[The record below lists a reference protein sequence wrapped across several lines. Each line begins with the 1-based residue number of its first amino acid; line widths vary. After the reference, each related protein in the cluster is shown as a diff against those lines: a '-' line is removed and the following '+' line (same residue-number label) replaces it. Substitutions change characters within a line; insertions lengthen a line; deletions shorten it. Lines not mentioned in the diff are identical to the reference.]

1 MHHRRRPQ
9 SEIRT
14 SLHTNECNIGV
25 RNGSNKADGGNF
37 VAERAHHCAA
47 GAADWLRKDILLWR
61 LGLLVEDIEP
71 PVTALYVKR
80 TDPNRARHRFL
91 VAGSLLRGMIR
102 QQGGV
107 GVQQRHLELVDGITP
122 NHARGTSDGG
132 YDVTLVI
139 NPEKS
144 DLNMIVREKVLKKLR
159 VAIFPSLP
167 RLLFQL
173 DQVFLNCADVGGWR
187 LRGN

>member
-1 MHHRRRPQ
+1 M
-9 SEIRT
+9 
-14 SLHTNECNIGV
+14 
-25 RNGSNKADGGNF
+25 
-37 VAERAHHCAA
+37 AERAHRCAA
-47 GAADWLRKDILLWR
+47 GATDWLRKDILLWR

-71 PVTALYVKR
+71 PVTALYIKR
-80 TDPNRARHRFL
+80 TDPDRARHRFV
-91 VAGSLLRGMIR
+91 VAGSLLSGMIR
-102 QQGGV
+102 QQGGI
-107 GVQQRHLELVDGITP
+107 GVQQRHFELIDGVTP
-122 NHARGTSDGG
+122 NHACGTSYGG

-139 NPEKS
+139 NPEES
-144 DLNMIVREKVLKKLR
+144 DLNVIVGEKVLIELR